1 MVKSSTERMMVFMNE
16 EQRHIALKDLSDCT
30 LNIEYNETE
39 RKNHS
44 YEIDLHTHKNL
55 EIYINLSGDI
65 SFLVENRLYP
75 MTRGDIIIA
84 RPGELH
90 HCVYKSDSLHRF
102 FWLLID
108 IDNPILDFFK
118 NNNANF
124 ISPSKEIRE
133 EIIDCC
139 FNLVKENSSLETT
152 YMYFRFMSLIKES
165 INSNSEK
172 DNNIPQDLKNILNYI
187 DSHLSENLQIKSI
200 SKALYLS
207 NSTIERRFSE
217 YLNIK
222 PTEFIRKRKMV
233 LAVEQLRNGET
244 VLNTALSCGYTDN
257 SHFIKLFKE
266 YYGITPYKFKKTF
279 R

>member
-1 MVKSSTERMMVFMNE
+1 MNE

-30 LNIEYNETE
+30 LNIKYNETE

-44 YEIDLHTHKNL
+44 YEIDLHAHKNL
-55 EIYINLSGDI
+55 EIYINMSGDI

-84 RPGELH
+84 HPGELH

-133 EIIDCC
+133 KIIDCC